1 MRFPG
6 AILSRTIDHPGS
18 PMNSTENSRQTTP
31 ATVERGLGFVLLA
44 LSLVGLLIN
53 FLQ

>member
-1 MRFPG
+1 MKTTDSARQ
-6 AILSRTIDHPGS
+6 PGS
-18 PMNSTENSRQTTP
+18 AS
-31 ATVERGLGFVLLA
+31 VERGLGFVILA

>member
-1 MRFPG
+1 MKTADP
-6 AILSRTIDHPGS
+6 SREPS
-18 PMNSTENSRQTTP
+18 PS
-31 ATVERGLGFVLLA
+31 VERGLGFVILA

>member
-1 MRFPG
+1 MK
-6 AILSRTIDHPGS
+6 S
-18 PMNSTENSRQTTP
+18 PETSRQTAP
-31 ATVERGLGFVLLA
+31 ASVERGLGFVLLA

>member
-1 MRFPG
+1 MKVTNSTRE
-6 AILSRTIDHPGS
+6 PGS
-18 PMNSTENSRQTTP
+18 TS
-31 ATVERGLGFVLLA
+31 VERGLGFVILA

>member
-1 MRFPG
+1 MKTVDS
-6 AILSRTIDHPGS
+6 SR
-18 PMNSTENSRQTTP
+18 EP
-31 ATVERGLGFVLLA
+31 APPSLERGLGFVILA

>member
-1 MRFPG
+1 MK
-6 AILSRTIDHPGS
+6 S
-18 PMNSTENSRQTTP
+18 PETSRQTTP
-31 ATVERGLGFVLLA
+31 PSVERGLGFVLLA

>member
-1 MRFPG
+1 MK
-6 AILSRTIDHPGS
+6 RTEVVRQSS
-18 PMNSTENSRQTTP
+18 PAN
-31 ATVERGLGFVLLA
+31 VERGLGFVILA

>member
-1 MRFPG
+1 MK
-6 AILSRTIDHPGS
+6 ITDSSREPVAPS
-18 PMNSTENSRQTTP
+18 
-31 ATVERGLGFVLLA
+31 VERGLGFVILA

>member
-1 MRFPG
+1 MK
-6 AILSRTIDHPGS
+6 S
-18 PMNSTENSRQTTP
+18 PEISRQTAP
-31 ATVERGLGFVLLA
+31 VNVERGLGFVLLA

>member
-1 MRFPG
+1 MK
-6 AILSRTIDHPGS
+6 
-18 PMNSTENSRQTTP
+18 STESSRQTTP